1 MVMNTSTKE
10 LEMTTTQTSAK
21 TFRNAI
27 LAGAATFAA
36 LAGVNSANAL
46 PPFPFPI
53 NLPPVASF
61 TATPNPVA
69 VGDNAV
75 FNGSASRD
83 VDGHIAKY
91 EWDLNADGVFETR
104 STVFSTAN
112 RRYAT
117 PGTVTVKLRVTDNGG
132 KTNTTSRTLT
142 VHAKPVALLTADR
155 AVPTAGETVTY
166 RATGSYDPDA
176 GGFIREYLWDLDGNG
191 TFERSTGTSQFV
203 SMSFPTAGQKKIA
216 LRVIDRYYAFTD
228 QPLFIRVNRR
238 PTAVISA
245 TPNPAVVNQPV
256 ALSGAASTD
265 DRTIVK
271 YEWDLNGDGTYET
284 NTATSPSSSTMLAT
298 LGQVKVGLQVTDD
311 DGAVDQSVATLTV
324 NPAPVFD
331 TTPPRV
337 TITPTRVR
345 MVGGTATF
353 KVTCPMSELRCDTKL
368 TLKGRFG
375 TLKGKVLGSAREMI
389 PGGETLQ
396 ITVPLS
402 TKAKKAIRRYG
413 LVKATA
419 IATAIDDAGNTGT
432 VKKFVRITKR

>member
-1 MVMNTSTKE
+1 
-10 LEMTTTQTSAK
+10 MTTTQTSAN

-46 PPFPFPI
+46 PITPIPI
-53 NLPPVASF
+53 NFPPVASF

-69 VGDNAV
+69 VGDNTI
-75 FNGSASRD
+75 FNGSASTD
-83 VDGHIAKY
+83 VDGDIAKY
-91 EWDLNADGVFETR
+91 EWDLNGDGVFEVR

-112 RRYAT
+112 HRYTT
-117 PGTVTVKLRVTDNGG
+117 PGTVAVKLRVTDNQG
-132 KTNTTSRTLT
+132 KTGTTTRTLA
-142 VHAKPVALLTADR
+142 VHAKPIALLTADR

-166 RATGSYDPDA
+166 RATGSFDPNP

-191 TFERSTGTSQFV
+191 TFERSTGTVQFV
-203 SMSFPTAGQKKIA
+203 SMVFPTAGQKKIA
-216 LRVIDRYYAFTD
+216 LRVINRDFVFTD
-228 QPLFIRVNRR
+228 QPLLIRVNRR

-245 TPNPAVVNQPV
+245 TPNPAVVNQTV

-284 NTATSPSSSTMLAT
+284 NTAASPSSSTMFAA

-311 DGAVDQSVATLTV
+311 DGAADQSVATITV
-324 NPAPVFD
+324 NPASVLD
-331 TTPPRV
+331 TTAPHV

-345 MVGGTATF
+345 MFAGTATF
-353 KVTCPMSELRCDTKL
+353 EVTCPTDELSCDTTL

-375 TLKGKVLGSAREMI
+375 SLTGRFLGSGHEMI
-389 PGGETLQ
+389 PGGETLE
-396 ITVPLS
+396 ITVPL
-402 TKAKKAIRRYG
+402 TPKAKRFIRRYG
-413 LVKATA
+413 VLKATA
-419 IATAIDDAGNTGT
+419 TAKATDAAGNTGT
-432 VKKFVRITKR
+432 TKKFVRITKR